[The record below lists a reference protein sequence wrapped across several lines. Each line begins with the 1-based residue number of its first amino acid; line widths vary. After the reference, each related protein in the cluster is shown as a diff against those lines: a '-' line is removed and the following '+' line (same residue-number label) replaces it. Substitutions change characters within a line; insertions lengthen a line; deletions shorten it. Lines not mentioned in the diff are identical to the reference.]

1 MTELQVLLTFLINL
15 PTFRG
20 QAQDCFRL
28 ARRLRVLLDHDD
40 SLQTIELASS
50 LLVFYDNV
58 VVGLN
63 QGVFPTVPIFSS
75 YPRSVLPRFLYGLTS
90 QVFDDDG
97 LRRDNYS
104 VQAVDMLQTALMLV
118 RRCSVPENSK
128 VAEAQGVSEFLE
140 AQQAPSSPIDDYV
153 ADNITAMWS
162 YVMDDPQTDVTL
174 GFPGNGVTSDMRFPY
189 VPKMCFVDPE
199 SVPRP
204 IRSYMV
210 RAVDKFLPSYFEV
223 DSPCNLI
230 QVYPYVEFP
239 QRVCNLVTVP
249 KSFKTTRAI
258 TITNTSSV
266 IIGATLRE
274 TIWTALRRHGLK
286 FVANVHDQS
295 RSHEILKTEFDN
307 VALFDLK
314 GGSTCFSVE
323 QQVRYLSHSRFAMSM
338 FNYSRPSTVK
348 YRNEAEVPVTTL
360 TMGDSSCTALL
371 TTNLVFFCLFAVA
384 RRYFI
389 LPGEVLSECMFRN
402 LIKFTDDLGF
412 FDRIA
417 VVGDDV
423 IVPAEIYQDFQE
435 IAESQGVVINTRKS
449 SIPTAV
455 FKETCGSWFVK
466 VPQSTKVHRLFPFRA
481 RTHSSDLIQN
491 LSSMDALLSR
501 SKKSSFLLASII
513 ANSRFTHQLEYLNT
527 EGYTN
532 ADIGSPIG
540 INTKPRRVIPTAPKS
555 IVVPDDVG
563 LAFRLS
569 ESRATPRFTRRPV
582 VDRGRIR
589 QFSDLAYDK
598 RVATDQSK
606 GYTWPDAPSWVET
619 HYPASSQR
627 AIDERMRL
635 QVHHCRVTGRFM
647 A

>member
-20 QAQDCFRL
+20 QSQDCFRL

-40 SLQTIELASS
+40 SLQTIELATS
-50 LLVFYDNV
+50 LLAFYDNV
-58 VVGLN
+58 VTGLN
-63 QGVFPTVPIFSS
+63 QGVFPVVPVFSC

-97 LRRDNYS
+97 SRRCDYS
-104 VQAVDMLQTALMLV
+104 VAAVDTLLTALMLV
-118 RRCSVPENSK
+118 RRCTVPENSK

-140 AQQAPSSPIDDYV
+140 AQQAPSSPIDDYI

-162 YVMDDPQTDVTL
+162 YVMDDPQNDITL

-189 VPKMCFVDPE
+189 VPKMSFVDPNT
-199 SVPRP
+199 VPPP

-210 RAVDKFLPSYFEV
+210 RAVDKFLPKLFEV
-223 DSPCNLI
+223 DSPCSLI
-230 QVYPYVEFP
+230 QVYPYVHYPE
-239 QRVCNLVTVP
+239 RVCSLVTVP

-307 VALFDLK
+307 IALFDLK
-314 GGSTCFSVE
+314 GGSTCFTVE

-348 YRNEAEVPVTTL
+348 YRNETEVPVTTL

-389 LPGEVLSECMFRN
+389 LPGEVLSESLFRN
-402 LIKFTDDLGF
+402 LIKFTDELGF

-435 IAESQGVVINTRKS
+435 IAESQGVVINVRKS
-449 SIPTAV
+449 SVPESP
-455 FKETCGSWFVK
+455 FKETCGSWYVK
-466 VPQSTKVHRLFPFRA
+466 NPLDLTIHRCFPFRA
-481 RTHSSDLIQN
+481 RTSSSDLIQN
-491 LSSMDALLSR
+491 LSSMSALLGR
-501 SKKSSFLLASII
+501 SKKSLFLLASII
-513 ANSRFTHQLEYLNT
+513 ANSDFSHQLEYLNT
-527 EGYTN
+527 EGFTN

-540 INTKPRRVIPTAPKS
+540 INPLPRKIVPRVSKS
-555 IVVPDDVG
+555 VVVPDDVG

-589 QFSDLAYDK
+589 KYRDISRDE
-598 RVATDQSK
+598 RVAVSSGKRDTS
-606 GYTWPDAPSWVET
+606 TDAPSWLG
-619 HYPASSQR
+619 HSNQR

-635 QVHHCRVTGRFM
+635 NIHHFHVTGDRKSVV
-647 A
+647 